1 MLYRLKAES
10 SSDMRTYSFWHILTN
25 PAECHVSSDGDYMA
39 TMNISLPDPLREFV
53 EKCVREGDYST
64 ASEYFRELV
73 RADQK
78 RKAEERLE
86 QLLVEGLNPGRR
98 SR

>member
-1 MLYRLKAES
+1 
-10 SSDMRTYSFWHILTN
+10 
-25 PAECHVSSDGDYMA
+25 MA

-53 EKCVREGDYST
+53 EKCVSEGGYST

-78 RKAEERLE
+78 RKAEQRLE
-86 QLLVEGLNPGRR
+86 QLLVEGLKSGPAKPLTKADLDEVRR
-98 SR
+98 TVRKRLTDRLRKNG